1 MQLDEMKQ
9 VWAAHGAMLEQS
21 VVINEHLLREVMLRR
36 VQTAFTSFQVWRILE
51 VIIGVATIMASI
63 AVLAEHV
70 TDLRYVIVA
79 GGLAL
84 LVAGVTGLCMYALV
98 QSIGID
104 YAAPVTMLQRN
115 VERIRLAEYRAFKWA
130 FLVGSL
136 AWLPGV
142 LILFEALTGFDALAR
157 IRLSWLGANVI
168 FGVLCL
174 GFGHALSRRYLER
187 AELSP
192 WARNLLESVSGR
204 AVQTA
209 TQHLKDLARF
219 ERSE

>member
-9 VWAAHGAMLEQS
+9 VWVAHGAMLEQS
-21 VVINEHLLREVMLRR
+21 VVINENLLREVLLRR
-36 VQTAFTSFQVWRILE
+36 VQTACTFFQVWQILE
-51 VIIGVATIMASI
+51 VMIGVATITASI

-70 TDLRYVIVA
+70 TDPRYVILA

-84 LVAGVTGLCMYALV
+84 HVAGVTGLCTNALV

-104 YAAPVTMLQRN
+104 YAAPVTMLLRN
-115 VERIRLAEYRAFKWA
+115 GEHIRLAEYRAFKWT
-130 FLVGSL
+130 LLIGSL
-136 AWLPGV
+136 AWLSVV

-157 IRLSWLGANVI
+157 IRLSWLGANVM
-168 FGVLCL
+168 FGVLCI

-192 WARNLLESVSGR
+192 WARSLLESVSGL

-209 TQHLKDLARF
+209 SQVRKITGI
-219 ERSE
+219 

>member
-1 MQLDEMKQ
+1 MGRARCDAGTKHCDQRALASE
-9 VWAAHGAMLEQS
+9 V
-21 VVINEHLLREVMLRR
+21 LLSR

-51 VIIGVATIMASI
+51 VIIGMAMIMASI

-70 TDLRYVIVA
+70 TDPRYVILA
-79 GGLAL
+79 GELAL
-84 LVAGVTGLCMYALV
+84 LVAGVTGLCTYALV
-98 QSIGID
+98 QSIEID
-104 YAAPVTMLQRN
+104 YAAPVTMLLRN
-115 VERIRLAEYRAFKWA
+115 IERIRLAEYRAFKWTL
-130 FLVGSL
+130 LVGSL
-136 AWLPGV
+136 AWLPVV

-157 IRLSWLGANVI
+157 IRLSSLGANVI
-168 FGVLCL
+168 FGVMCL

-192 WARNLLESVSGR
+192 WARNLLKSVSGR

-219 ERSE
+219 DRGE